1 MKRNNNK
8 VCRESVCIFDSCF
21 GLNLHSLMPCFVN
34 RGRHSATPPLP
45 ITYYVWPMLTKSRI
59 VNTFRLGNLSL
70 LIASRS
76 SVRSPY
82 SSSSSSRFSFFFF
95 CFFVAF
101 CIPSRFRFVFLA
113 SSQPEQ
119 HQEQSNRTNQKMGN
133 NFLISFREKKNNY

>member
-21 GLNLHSLMPCFVN
+21 GLNSHSLMPCFVN
-34 RGRHSATPPLP
+34 RGRDSAAPPLP

-82 SSSSSSRFSFFFF
+82 SPNSSSFLLLRGFLFFLLFF
-95 CFFVAF
+95 CGFLHSFAVSVCF
-101 CIPSRFRFVFLA
+101 SRKFAARA
-113 SSQPEQ
+113 APGTEQ
-119 HQEQSNRTNQKMGN
+119 QDQSENG
-133 NFLISFREKKNNY
+133 